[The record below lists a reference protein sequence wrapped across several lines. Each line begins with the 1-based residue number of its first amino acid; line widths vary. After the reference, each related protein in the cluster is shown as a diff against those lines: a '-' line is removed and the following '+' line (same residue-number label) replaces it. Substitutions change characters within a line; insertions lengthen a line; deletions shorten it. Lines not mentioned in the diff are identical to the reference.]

1 MKKYAVI
8 VYYTFDIGHS
18 EVYLFDTYEQ
28 ACEYLTSMWNYCF
41 NFGLEDKYFN
51 KEESYCE
58 KDYAEL
64 RWNDSDKRIFEVA
77 NVIKPMKFE

>member
-8 VYYTFDIGHS
+8 VYYTFDIGS

-41 NFGLEDKYFN
+41 NFELKNEYFN
-51 KEESYCE
+51 KEESYCD
-58 KDYAEL
+58 KGYAEL
-64 RWNDSDKRIFEVA
+64 AWDGNDKKIFEVTSV
-77 NVIKPMKFE
+77 NEPMKFN

>member
-8 VYYTFDIGHS
+8 VYYTFDIGS

-41 NFGLEDKYFN
+41 NF
-51 KEESYCE
+51 
-58 KDYAEL
+58 EL
-64 RWNDSDKRIFEVA
+64 KMNILIKRK
-77 NVIKPMKFE
+77 VIAKKIMQNSSGMILIREFLKWQM